1 MNKTQIIAE
10 IGQNHE
16 GDVEV
21 AKKLIDQAIDGNA
34 DIIKL
39 QYWNVDNIYDKKDI
53 RYKAAKERELPFEK
67 FQELSCAVLNQHKP
81 LCVSFFGADNTQ
93 KAWIF
98 EHADII
104 KYASSEVKQYI
115 IDRSTWPE
123 YVDTKPVLI
132 SAGYMWPSEC
142 GANVHKLACTPQY
155 PTWNPQNGLRDLSAA
170 LKSGETQI
178 GFSDHA
184 IGIDACKAA
193 ILLGATYVEK
203 HFTTSELRNTSK
215 FRDHIGSMT
224 ITELQQLV
232 AFRDKH
238 YSNATDPDFIE
249 KTEDGKRRI
258 KTI

>member
-21 AKKLIDQAIDGNA
+21 AKKLIDHAIDGNA

-39 QYWNVDNIYDKKDI
+39 QYWNVDNVYDKKDV
-53 RYKAAKERELPFEK
+53 RYKATKERELSWESFK
-67 FQELSCAVLNQHKP
+67 ELACEIKNSGTP
-81 LCVSFFGADNTQ
+81 LCVSFFGATEEQ

-104 KYASSEVKQYI
+104 KYASSEVKQYMA
-115 IDRSTWPE
+115 DVLRWPSTAT
-123 YVDTKPVLI
+123 TKPVLI
-132 SAGYMWPSEC
+132 SAGYMWPSNC
-142 GANVHKLACTPQY
+142 GDNVHKLACTPQY
-155 PTWNPQNGLRDLSAA
+155 PTWNPQNGLRDLATA
-170 LKSGETQI
+170 LHAGETQI

-193 ILLGATYVEK
+193 IMLGATYVEK
-203 HFTTSELRNTSK
+203 HFTTQELKKTST

-224 ITELQQLV
+224 ITELRQLV

-238 YSNATDPDFIE
+238 YANATDPDFID
-249 KTEDGKRRI
+249 KTEDGKRRVKLI
-258 KTI
+258 